1 MNSFKI
7 MYFEVYLRTAAFIR
21 CYFDKINLT
30 QSEFC
35 TTSSFKILVS
45 ERKYKNN
52 LKNRES
58 HKNIFNS
65 SHGYVYVM
73 FYYEIPLFYQD
84 FKSENLFFLI
94 LCSVHAARILHL
106 SLENMLTLS
115 CLNTEEL

>member
-58 HKNIFNS
+58 HKNIFYS

-84 FKSENLFFLI
+84 FKSENLCFLN
-94 LCSVHAARILHL
+94 LSSVPVTSAHVK
-106 SLENMLTLS
+106 S
-115 CLNTEEL
+115 CQMSNKTPLLL